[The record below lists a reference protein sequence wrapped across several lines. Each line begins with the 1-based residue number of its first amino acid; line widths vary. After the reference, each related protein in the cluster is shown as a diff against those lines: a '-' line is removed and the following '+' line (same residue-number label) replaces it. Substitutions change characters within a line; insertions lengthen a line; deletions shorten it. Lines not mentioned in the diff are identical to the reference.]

1 MLLIKHLKNGINKMA
16 TLKQKIALCFLLIAS
31 IVTAQTPQSPKDSL
45 RERQELMALMQK
57 YPDRSVFFPEE
68 FGEQL
73 TDAPKEELLRRLQ
86 QPKDSIEMRKIA
98 QVLGDREMAGTLKLT
113 PDETVIVDNR
123 VRAYILQKADFYG
136 HHPEVDDQILRFWDL
151 AIPEMLRNL
160 ENPNLDI
167 QGFVFN
173 TLVRMRSERL
183 VRIMINK
190 ARACKDPHLRRMYVG
205 TLGIMM
211 QQQETDLPNRQCMD
225 QKSSQALFDKLIAP
239 ALKELSPPEE
249 GTGKN

>member
-1 MLLIKHLKNGINKMA
+1 MTTIKLKI
-16 TLKQKIALCFLLIAS
+16 TLCFLLVAS
-31 IVTAQTPQSPKDSL
+31 MITAQTESKELLQ
-45 RERQELMALMQK
+45 ERQELDALMKK
-57 YPDRSVFFPEE
+57 YPNRGVFFPEE

-113 PDETVIVDNR
+113 PNETVIIDNR

-190 ARACKDPHLRRMYVG
+190 AKACKDPHLKRMYVG
-205 TLGIMM
+205 TLGLMT
-211 QQQETDLPNRQCMD
+211 QQEETDLPNRQCMD
-225 QKSSQALFDKLIAP
+225 EKSSQELFDKLIKP
-239 ALKELSPPEE
+239 ALKELSPSTED
-249 GTGKN
+249 TVKD